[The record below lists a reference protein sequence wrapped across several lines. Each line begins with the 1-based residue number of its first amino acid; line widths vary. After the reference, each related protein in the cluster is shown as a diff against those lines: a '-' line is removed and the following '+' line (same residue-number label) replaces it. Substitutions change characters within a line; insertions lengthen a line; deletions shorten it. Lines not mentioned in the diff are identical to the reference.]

1 MASIVEI
8 ADRIKAVV
16 EANATTVT
24 PQIKKVV
31 YGDVDVVTDSVTV
44 CVAPDSKSSTL
55 HNSAPTAKRSHTVMV
70 TIYFAFQMDP
80 EYNHRQADV
89 LAETLETILNADH
102 SINGLVTFGMVSA
115 LASGYVRKSGE
126 LVRTS
131 RLTITAESYDRI

>member
-1 MASIVEI
+1 MASIVAI
-8 ADRIKAVV
+8 ADHIKAVV
-16 EANATTVT
+16 EASATTVT

-31 YGDVDVVTDSVTV
+31 YGDVDVITDSVTV
-44 CVAPDSKSSTL
+44 CVAPDTKDSRL
-55 HNSAPTAKRSHTVMV
+55 HNAAPTAKVEHKVIV
-70 TIYFAFQMDP
+70 TIYFAFQTDP

-89 LAETLETILNADH
+89 LAESLETILNTDH
-102 SINGLVTFGMVSA
+102 YFGGLVTFGMVSA

>member
-1 MASIVEI
+1 MTKIVDI
-8 ADRIKAVV
+8 ADHIKAVV
-16 EANATTVT
+16 EANAATVT

-31 YGDVDVVTDSVTV
+31 YGDVDVLTDSVTV
-44 CVAPDSKSSTL
+44 CVAPDTKDSTL
-55 HNSAPTAKRSHTVMV
+55 HNAAPTAKVEHKVIV
-70 TIYFAFQMDP
+70 TIYFAFQTDP

-102 SINGLVTFGMVSA
+102 SINGLVTFGMVTQM
-115 LASGYVRKSGE
+115 ASGYTRKSGE